1 VAPAFTYCGEGHTA
15 WEEGI
20 NYGLGS
26 FPDVKVKDVFVRE
39 GTPDNPI
46 VIRIHQPNPMLDAV
60 RAVGSFFKHENKG
73 ASATITAD
81 FSPKCLSEPSSSSS
95 SSAEVHSP
103 SKDAGRKR

>member
-46 VIRIHQPNPMLDAV
+46 VIRIHQP
-60 RAVGSFFKHENKG
+60 
-73 ASATITAD
+73 
-81 FSPKCLSEPSSSSS
+81 SEWGHQTDG
-95 SSAEVHSP
+95 VV
-103 SKDAGRKR
+103 